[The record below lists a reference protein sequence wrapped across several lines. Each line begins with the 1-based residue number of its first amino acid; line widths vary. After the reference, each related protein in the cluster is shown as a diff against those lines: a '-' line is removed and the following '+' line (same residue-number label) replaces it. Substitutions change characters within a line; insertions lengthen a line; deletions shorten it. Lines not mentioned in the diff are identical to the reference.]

1 MAGPRRARGVRSG
14 LAELLRFG
22 SRERVAT
29 KPPLSPAT
37 SSWRFSA
44 DDVGRPVCGAPGG
57 NERAAPRRCDSGPPI
72 PSQDDGA
79 AAPALAVASAAARPC
94 WTACLDPAALT
105 VELDRSAFPLCR
117 SHEPSPGNLPRS
129 AFA

>member
-1 MAGPRRARGVRSG
+1 CRAGPRAERAQARLLGRAGPAWVAHGGTDAEQRARYLVAPDPLWRT
-14 LAELLRFG
+14 RQRQ
-22 SRERVAT
+22 SR
-29 KPPLSPAT
+29 
-37 SSWRFSA
+37 
-44 DDVGRPVCGAPGG
+44 
-57 NERAAPRRCDSGPPI
+57 SGPPI